1 MCVSRGSGDERDARL
16 DGLAAARREGL
27 EVLERL
33 RANSI
38 SEPGGPHHH
47 AVEHESRR
55 WRGFLA
61 SAARGALCQDI
72 TGIFSWMSVFCATA
86 RAPSVR
92 RASRW
97 PILLPNGLFRF
108 VRNEEGRARA
118 RASTQSLLGIG
129 LSF

>member
-1 MCVSRGSGDERDARL
+1 MAFSETGRGLGPARGGRL
-16 DGLAAARREGL
+16 IGLHSACG
-27 EVLERL
+27 
-33 RANSI
+33 S
-38 SEPGGPHHH
+38 
-47 AVEHESRR
+47 
-55 WRGFLA
+55 GFLA

-108 VRNEEGRARA
+108 VRNEGTRAR
-118 RASTQSLLGIG
+118 
-129 LSF
+129 